1 MSKMH
6 RDLKT
11 QWQIAVSRLGRA
23 RKSIIKW
30 GYLLMILYTFGYSCN
45 YVSVET
51 DKGEKSYFGTA
62 ITALFVGAG
71 WPLYWSYRLQAPAA
85 AQKDCMV

>member
-23 RKSIIKW
+23 RKTIVKSI
-30 GYLLMILYTFGYSCN
+30 YFLMLLVTFGH
-45 YVSVET
+45 VSNHYAPRDANGSTNVV
-51 DKGEKSYFGTA
+51 GTSMA
-62 ITALFVGAG
+62 ALVCGVG
-71 WPLYWSYRLQAPAA
+71 WPLYWAYRLQTP
-85 AQKDCMV
+85 D